1 MTHEMLVGL
10 HVTDNEKYAEYRRL
24 MMPLLEQ
31 RGGGFRCDFIVSS
44 VLSPEATRD
53 INRVFVIFFGS
64 REQKEGL
71 FSDAEYLAIKEQY
84 FKPSVAEITILS
96 EYDL

>member
-10 HVTDNEKYAEYRRL
+10 HVTDDEKYAEYRRL
-24 MMPLLEQ
+24 MAPLLEQ
-31 RGGGFRCDFIVSS
+31 RSGGFRCDFIVSS
-44 VLSPEATRD
+44 VLRPEAAKD
-53 INRVFVIFFGS
+53 INRLFVIFFGS
-64 REQKEGL
+64 RVQKEEL
-71 FSDAEYLAIKEQY
+71 FSDENYLAIKEQY